1 MRLRVVRARVH
12 AAARRWDTFGNSVVL
27 RGWER
32 VRVRLPLSAMKILP
46 PARPVSTP
54 LYHLLLLGEERG
66 DTADRSSFLF
76 SRFNLLDGTGRRFR
90 KDGLS
95 EG

>member
-1 MRLRVVRARVH
+1 MGA
-12 AAARRWDTFGNSVVL
+12 
-27 RGWER
+27 

-66 DTADRSSFLF
+66 DTRWIDPPF
-76 SRFNLLDGTGRRFR
+76 SPRQLAGRDVLSGDNDFR
-90 KDGLS
+90 QGS
-95 EG
+95 MQ